1 MPLVRRDP
9 PRPPETTGVSAV
21 APSPRDLTCRS
32 GAADD
37 LGNALEAEKDP
48 RAREALLAALLAIA
62 DPSAAA
68 ALARHLRSEDAS
80 LRNACIEALQAM
92 PAAASSVLPSLLA
105 DADAD
110 VRLLATEIVRTQPT
124 EAANG
129 MLASLLER
137 ETHPNVCGAAVE
149 VLAEVGTSNA
159 VPSLRAAR
167 TRFASEAFLP
177 LAIDTVIARLGSGR

>member
-1 MPLVRRDP
+1 MPLVRRDL
-9 PRPPETTGVSAV
+9 PRPPESTGVSAAV
-21 APSPRDLTCRS
+21 PSPRDLTCRT

-37 LGNALEAEKDP
+37 LGNALEAETDL

-68 ALARHLRSEDAS
+68 ALARHLRSEDAW

-92 PAAASSVLPSLLA
+92 PAAASSVLPSLLT
-105 DADAD
+105 DADPD

-129 MLASLLER
+129 MLASLLEH
-137 ETHPNVCGAAVE
+137 ETHPNVCGAAV
-149 VLAEVGTSNA
+149 VLAEVGTTDA
-159 VPSLRAAR
+159 VPALRSAQI
-167 TRFASEAFLP
+167 RFASEAFLP
-177 LAIDTVIARLGSGR
+177 LAIDTVLARLGQER

>member
-9 PRPPETTGVSAV
+9 PRPPESKGVSAA
-21 APSPRDLTCRS
+21 APSPRDLTCRT

-48 RAREALLAALLAIA
+48 RAREALLATLLAIA

-68 ALARHLRSEDAS
+68 ALARHLRSEDAW
-80 LRNACIEALQAM
+80 LRNACIEALRAM
-92 PAAASSVLPSLLA
+92 PAAAASVLPNLLT
-105 DADAD
+105 DADPD

-129 MLASLLER
+129 MLARLLEH

-149 VLAEVGTSNA
+149 VLAEVGTTDA
-159 VPSLRAAR
+159 VTALRTAR

-177 LAIDTVIARLGSGR
+177 LAIDTVLARLGQER